1 VSSGPAGVAP
11 GTAEAISLT
20 LPDGSVRAVAPG
32 TTPLEVAAAIGP
44 RLAKDAVGAELDGRK
59 IDLRQPLSGGG
70 AFRIFTQKSPEA
82 GEFIRHSAEHV
93 LADAVKRLFPEA
105 QVDAGR
111 QDHSE
116 TFQYDFRFPRA
127 FTAEDLQAIEAEMRR
142 IVKAGGRFER
152 REVPRAE
159 AEAIFAGQGND
170 LKVERLKDIPEGEAI
185 TLYRHGPEGGP
196 NASGDVSGQGAG
208 FVDLCRGPHVQRLDQ
223 IGAVKLL
230 ESSGVYFKGNEANE
244 RLQRIYGTAFASQAE
259 LDQYVE
265 RLEQAR
271 ARDHRR
277 LGAELDLFSFNPSAP
292 ASPFFH
298 PKGAFVYNALEDFV
312 RSLQNARGY
321 GEVLT
326 PQIMDVELWRTSGHL
341 ANYQESMFFTEV
353 DEKEFAVKPMNC
365 PAACL
370 IYGTRMRSYRDLP
383 LRLADFGRLH
393 RYERSGVTSGLFRVR
408 SFCQDDAHLF
418 CTEEQLESEVL
429 AAADMILEVYRTL
442 GFDDVAI
449 ELSTRPEKSIGTA
462 ELWAK
467 AEGALAAALEHRGL
481 AYKINPGDGAF
492 YGPKVDFHVADAL
505 GRSWQLGTVQLDYQL
520 PQRFDLH
527 YVGADGG
534 EHRPVL
540 IHRAMLGSV
549 ERFMGVLIEHT
560 AGAFP
565 VWLAPVQ
572 AVVLPV
578 SEKFL
583 GYGEEVRAAL
593 AEAGLRAELDAR
605 NEKLGYK
612 IREAQVQKVPY
623 MLVVGGRE
631 QEDRTVAVRR
641 RSGADLGAMTID
653 AFVAR
658 VTDLVARR
666 SNDL

>member
-1 VSSGPAGVAP
+1 MSGAAGHAP

-59 IDLRQPLSGGG
+59 VDLRQPLAGGG
-70 AFRIFTQKSPEA
+70 AFRIFTAKSPEA

-116 TFQYDFRFPRA
+116 KFQYDFRFPRA
-127 FTAEDLQAIEAEMRR
+127 FTPEDLQAIEAEMRR
-142 IVKAGGRFER
+142 IVAAGGRFER
-152 REVPRAE
+152 RQVPRAE
-159 AEAIFAGQGND
+159 AESIFTSQGND
-170 LKVERLKDIPEGEAI
+170 LKVERLKDIPEGETI
-185 TLYRHGPEGGP
+185 TLYRHGPEGDR
-196 NASGDVSGQGAG
+196 DVG
-208 FVDLCRGPHVQRLDQ
+208 FLDLCRGPHVQRLDQ

-230 ESSGVYFKGNEANE
+230 DSSGVYFKGDEANE
-244 RLQRIYGTAFASQAE
+244 RLQRIYGTAFATQAE
-259 LDQYVE
+259 LDQYLE

-277 LGAELDLFSFNPSAP
+277 LGAELDLFSFNPMAP

-312 RSLQNARGY
+312 RGLQTARGY

-341 ANYQESMFFTEV
+341 ANYGESMFFTEV
-353 DEKEFAVKPMNC
+353 DEKQFAVKPMNC

-418 CTEEQLESEVL
+418 CAEEQLEAEVL

-442 GFDDVAI
+442 GFTDVAI

-467 AEGALAAALEHRGL
+467 AEGALAAALESRGL
-481 AYKINPGDGAF
+481 PYKVNPGDGAF
-492 YGPKVDFHVADAL
+492 YGPKIDFHVADAL

-565 VWLAPVQ
+565 VWLAPTQ
-572 AVVLPV
+572 AAVLPV
-578 SEKFL
+578 SEKFE

-593 AEAGLRAELDAR
+593 AAAGLRAELDAR

-641 RSGADLGAMTID
+641 RSGADLGAMTIES
-653 AFVAR
+653 FVAR
-658 VTDLVARR
+658 VSDLVARR

>member
-1 VSSGPAGVAP
+1 MTSGTAGSPP
-11 GTAEAISLT
+11 GTAAGQSTVGTLAEAIRLT

-44 RLAKDAVGAELDGRK
+44 RLAQDAVGAELDGGRV
-59 IDLRQPLSGGG
+59 DLRQPLAAGGR
-70 AFRIFTQKSPEA
+70 FRIFTAKSPEA
-82 GEFIRHSAEHV
+82 GDFVRHSAEHV

-116 TFQYDFRFPRA
+116 KFQYDFRFPRP
-127 FTAEDLQAIEAEMRR
+127 FTPEDLAAIEAEMRK
-142 IVKAGGRFER
+142 IVAEGGGFER
-152 REVPRAE
+152 REVSRAE
-159 AEAIFAGQGND
+159 AEEIFARQGND
-170 LKVERLKDIPEGEAI
+170 LKVERLKDIPAGEPI
-185 TLYRHGPEGGP
+185 TLYRHAGERSDGG
-196 NASGDVSGQGAG
+196 
-208 FVDLCRGPHVQRLDQ
+208 FLDLCRGPHVQRLGQ

-230 ESSGVYFKGNEANE
+230 ESSGVYFKGDEANE

-259 LDQYVE
+259 LDQYLE

-271 ARDHRR
+271 SRDHRR
-277 LGAELDLFSFNPSAP
+277 LGAELDLFSFSPLAP

-298 PKGAFVYNALEDFV
+298 PKGAFVYNALVDYV
-312 RSLQNARGY
+312 RELHRRYGY

-326 PQIMDVELWRTSGHL
+326 PQIMDLELWKTSGHY
-341 ANYQESMFFTEV
+341 ANYREAMFFTEV
-353 DEKEFAVKPMNC
+353 DEKQFAVKPMNC

-370 IYGTRMRSYRDLP
+370 IYGARMRSYRDLP
-383 LRLADFGRLH
+383 LRYADFGRLH

-408 SFCQDDAHLF
+408 SFCQDDAHIF
-418 CTEEQLESEVL
+418 CAEEQIEGEVL
-429 AAADMILEVYRTL
+429 AATDMILEIYRTL
-442 GFDDVAI
+442 GFGEAAI
-449 ELSTRPEKSIGTA
+449 ELSTRPAKSIGTA
-462 ELWAK
+462 EMWAH
-467 AEGALAAALEHRGL
+467 AEGALAAVLGGRGL
-481 AYKINPGDGAF
+481 AYKVNPGDGAF
-492 YGPKVDFHVADAL
+492 YGPKIDFHVADAL
-505 GRSWQLGTVQLDYQL
+505 GRSWQLGTVQLDYQM
-520 PQRFDLH
+520 PQRFALA

-534 EHRPVL
+534 EHRPVM
-540 IHRAMLGSV
+540 IHRAMLGSF
-549 ERFMGVLIEHT
+549 ERFMAVLIEHT

-578 SEKFL
+578 SEKFSA
-583 GYGEEVRAAL
+583 YGEEVRAAL
-593 AEAGLRAELDAR
+593 AQAGLRAELDAR

-641 RSGADLGAMTID
+641 RSGDDLGALPID

-658 VTDLVARR
+658 VRDLTSRR
-666 SNDL
+666 ANDL